1 MAKCNNR
8 LSSNSKEMGNNSS
21 NSLVVKDSRVALN
34 KINNKMVKTVKT
46 SNSKVAKV
54 NLSNNNLAV
63 KADNSNNNLAEVK
76 ADKTNKMVHQ
86 VKMEKASKTS
96 TVENKTNSSL
106 AAKDNKDNNKISKV
120 KAEARGSKVNSNSL
134 VDRAAVKD
142 SSKTVKIHNKTNLA
156 VVKAADKADKMAIK
170 NHKAARV
177 GKADSRMANNNKVRA
192 AVVKMV
198 KTSNSKVRINN
209 KVKVAALMDNSNN
222 RMITIKAKATAKA
235 SKINLFHNN
244 LKITTAGKRL

>member
-8 LSSNSKEMGNNSS
+8 LS
-21 NSLVVKDSRVALN
+21 
-34 KINNKMVKTVKT
+34 

-177 GKADSRMANNNKVRA
+177 GKADSRMANNKVRA